1 MAAWSAVLEKDGQYH
16 TFLGRVFDALED
28 RQRDYNFLLMG
39 VEAYPGTPNFQF
51 VNQAPVWMSG
61 EELTRMIRQEDFQWV
76 WGALL
81 AFPPSC
87 PREKALGSVRALYV
101 PEAFDQ
107 DSWHIRNRFLET
119 GAEFMIFAEDSTF
132 TEFLTR
138 DWELLELFCRHEP
151 QARVAQYS

>member
-28 RQRDYNFLLMG
+28 RQRGYHFLLME
-39 VEAYPGTPNFQF
+39 VEAYPETPDFQF
-51 VNQAPVWMSG
+51 VNQVPVWIPG

-81 AFPPSC
+81 AFSTSC
-87 PREKALGSVRALYV
+87 SKEQILSGVRALYV
-101 PEAFDQ
+101 PETSDQ

-119 GAEFMIFAEDSTF
+119 GAEFMIYAEDSTY
-132 TEFLTR
+132 TELLTR
-138 DWELLELFCRHEP
+138 NRKLLELFCRHEP
-151 QARVAQYS
+151 EAVVREL

>member
-1 MAAWSAVLEKDGQYH
+1 MAAWSAVLETDGQYH
-16 TFLGRVFDALED
+16 NFLGRVFDALED
-28 RQRDYNFLLMG
+28 RQRNYNFLLAG
-39 VEAYPGTPNFQF
+39 IETYPTAPGFQF
-51 VNQAPVWMSG
+51 VNQAPVWISG

-87 PREKALGSVRALYV
+87 SREEVLGSVRALYV
-101 PEAFDQ
+101 PEAPDQ

-132 TEFLTR
+132 TEFLTWDR
-138 DWELLELFCRHEP
+138 ELLDVFCRHEP
-151 QARVAQYS
+151 QAKVTKE